1 MLRFNQ
7 LHRSGPAKLLSQ
19 SGGSIKPYIP
29 DQTGGSIEPYIPD
42 QTGGYIKK
50 EKVEKPPKV
59 PKPKKEKA
67 PKKEKTPKPPKPKKE
82 KTPKKV
88 KVSADFSNLAWRK
101 ERFPTLDDFQGD
113 ANYIDKMK
121 PLLKELIIYLEAQSL
136 PALKEQGISEAVWT
150 GMIDTAKEALE
161 KNDDDDIGNAYD
173 EIISTVNEDYADKVF
188 ANPGSA
194 VKVKKEPKKKNPAAQ
209 SEDEEEEDD
218 WETPIGKERK
228 KRKPGK
234 PREKMTKEERLTQWW
249 KNVSDEKKEVA
260 AQLSAIMY
268 LINKLKKEM
277 DTKTYYSGI
286 PISDRE
292 MLKYPAKIAEKE
304 ARFEKIKSD
313 WIEKR
318 KKIYEKVKAR
328 YEKMTTIKPDDSKC
342 QEELK
347 ACKEENKALKEEVT
361 VLKSTPPTIIQK
373 EPAPQQELLISPPEI
388 KKRRKLEK
396 KLNVLDIKTVP
407 AAPTRKAPLPMNVD
421 IPSKLTLKE
430 LKKIAK
436 RNNIPIIA
444 NMNREQLFKYVMKQL
459 NKQELEDSTPI
470 EKIMN
475 SLSPL
480 NVSS

>member
-1 MLRFNQ
+1 MLRRNVHPSFKFVSIPHSILIPPHISPQ
-7 LHRSGPAKLLSQ
+7 L
-19 SGGSIKPYIP
+19 
-29 DQTGGSIEPYIPD
+29 
-42 QTGGYIKK
+42 GGYVRK
-50 EKVEKPPKV
+50 EKVEKPPKPPKV

-67 PKKEKTPKPPKPKKE
+67 PKVPKPKKE
-82 KTPKKV
+82 KAPKKV

-113 ANYIDKMK
+113 ANYMDKMK
-121 PLLKELIIYLEAQSL
+121 PLLKELVIYLEAQSL

-150 GMIDTAKEALE
+150 GMIETAKEALE
-161 KNDDDDIGNAYD
+161 KDDDDDIGNAYD

-209 SEDEEEEDD
+209 SETEEDDD

-260 AQLSAIMY
+260 SRLSAIMY
-268 LINKLKKEM
+268 LVNKLKKEM

-286 PISDRE
+286 PISDRDI
-292 MLKYPAKIAEKE
+292 LKYPAKIAEKE
-304 ARFEKIKSD
+304 ALFEKVKND

-328 YEKMTTIKPDDSKC
+328 YEKMTAVKPDDSKC

-347 ACKEENKALKEEVT
+347 ACMEENKALKEEVK
-361 VLKSTPPTIIQK
+361 VLQSKPPTIIQK

-388 KKRRKLEK
+388 KKRRKIEK
-396 KLNVLDIKTVP
+396 KLKVLDIKTVP
-407 AAPTRKAPLPMNVD
+407 AAPTRKAPIPVKVD
-421 IPSKLTLKE
+421 IPSRFTIKKLKE
-430 LKKIAK
+430 IARK
-436 RNNIPIIA
+436 NNIPIIA
-444 NMNREQLFKYVMKQL
+444 GMDRQQLFKYVMKQL
-459 NKQELEDSTPI
+459 NKQEDESNPLQRLENLI
-470 EKIMN
+470 
-475 SLSPL
+475 SPL
-480 NVSS
+480 NV